1 MLKELSF
8 YCLTAAELI
17 EEYHVDNSNI
27 LSNSSI
33 LKNYIT
39 SKYAN
44 DTLNQ
49 LNFRY
54 VTETQFN
61 TNFNTLLNEVELAVF
76 HLNVRSLNSHH
87 RQLCQFLQLVCVK
100 VWSYNINFY
109 HNILPG
115 YSFHCDLPVNSCVG
129 GIGMYIKN
137 DIISQQLLNYRLNRN
152 SNYRIEDLW
161 FEIVKNNKK

>member
-1 MLKELSF
+1 MS
-8 YCLTAAELI
+8 
-17 EEYHVDNSNI
+17 
-27 LSNSSI
+27 
-33 LKNYIT
+33 
-39 SKYAN
+39 

-61 TNFNTLLNEVELAVF
+61 SNFKTLLNEVELAVF
-76 HLNVRSLNSHH
+76 HLNVRSRNSHH

-100 VWSYNINFY
+100 FDIFVLSEVWSYNIDFY

-115 YSFHCDLPVNSCVG
+115 YSFHYDLPVNSCVG

-137 DIISQQLLNYRLNRN
+137 DIVSQQLLNYRLNRN
-152 SNYRIEDLW
+152 SNDKIEHLCLKLSKIIRSMW
-161 FEIVKNNKK
+161 WEVFIAILIKA